1 MAEKEKAAVEKA
13 AKPEKPA
20 KAKRS
25 GPSLLSR
32 IGAWFRSVKAEL
44 KKITWTSFASVRSNS
59 IMTLVV
65 IVIFAAAIGV
75 VDYIFSQFIY
85 ILGLLI

>member
-1 MAEKEKAAVEKA
+1 MAENEKAVEKT
-13 AKPEKPA
+13 AKAEKPA

-32 IGAWFRSVKAEL
+32 AGAWLRSVRAEL
-44 KKITWTSFASVRSNS
+44 KKITWASFASVRSNTL
-59 IMTLVV
+59 MTIVA

-75 VDYIFSQFIY
+75 VDYVFSQFIY